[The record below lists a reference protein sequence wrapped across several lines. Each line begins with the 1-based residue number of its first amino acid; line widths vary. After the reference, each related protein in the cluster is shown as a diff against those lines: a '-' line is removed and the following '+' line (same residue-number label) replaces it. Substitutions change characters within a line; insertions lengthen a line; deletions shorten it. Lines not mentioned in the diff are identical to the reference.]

1 MARRSVAAAFT
12 VVSIDHA
19 SPTPLFRQLYE
30 GMRAAI
36 LDGQLVAGVRVPST
50 RVLARELGV
59 SRHTVLTAFAH
70 LLAEGYVEG
79 KRGAGTYIARI
90 RPDDGARVA
99 ALSPAD
105 RTERAPSR
113 RGGALVPAPTHP
125 DADRPAAFRVGL
137 PALDVFPYRL
147 WSRLLAR
154 HWRRSARHL
163 LGYDDSAGYRP
174 LREAIAAYLGA
185 SRGIR
190 CTPERVIVVSGG
202 QQASALAARALLDP
216 GDAAWIADPGP
227 LGVRAA
233 LQLSGVR
240 AIPVPVD
247 DEGLDVAAG
256 MTRRADARLACV
268 APSHQFPLGVTMS
281 LERRAALLEWAR
293 WSGAWIL
300 EGDECSEYRYGGR
313 LMPPLQALDGA
324 DQVVYYGTFSA
335 LLFPTLRLGYIVA
348 PPALVDAFVAARRAM
363 DLYSPALE
371 QAVLADFIGA
381 GYLAHHVRQ
390 MRAVYARRQA
400 ALVAAAT
407 RELSGLL
414 NVRAATSGLSLLG
427 WLPVG
432 VDDRVAARRAAG
444 WGVDTA
450 PLSSYTVEQAQ
461 PGALLLGYAATTEA
475 GIEEGVHQLALALD
489 SRT

>member
-1 MARRSVAAAFT
+1 MARRAVAAAFT
-12 VVSIDHA
+12 VVSIDHT
-19 SPTPLFRQLYE
+19 SPAPLFRQLYE

-36 LDGQLVAGVRVPST
+36 LDGQLAAGVRVPST
-50 RVLARELGV
+50 RALARELGV
-59 SRHTVLTAFAH
+59 SRHTVLTAFAY

-90 RPDDGARVA
+90 RPDDGAWVA
-99 ALSPAD
+99 VPSHAG
-105 RTERAPSR
+105 RTERLPSH
-113 RGGALVPAPTHP
+113 RGGGLAPASTQP
-125 DADRPAAFRVGL
+125 DVDRPVAFRVGL

-154 HWRRSARHL
+154 HWRRSARQL

-190 CTPERVIVVSGG
+190 CTPERVIVVSGA
-202 QQASALAARALLDP
+202 QQAVALAAQALLDP

-227 LGVRAA
+227 PGVRAA

-240 AIPVPVD
+240 PIPVPVD

-256 MTRRADARLACV
+256 IARRADARLACV
-268 APSHQFPLGVTMS
+268 APSHQFPLGATMS
-281 LERRAALLEWAR
+281 LERRVALLEWAR
-293 WSGAWIL
+293 WSEAWIL

-313 LMPPLQALDGA
+313 LLPALQALDGA

-335 LLFPTLRLGYIVA
+335 LLFPTLRLGYVVA

-371 QAVLADFIGA
+371 QAVLADFIA
-381 GYLAHHVRQ
+381 SGYLAHHLRQ
-390 MRAVYARRQA
+390 MRVVYARRQA
-400 ALVAAAT
+400 ALVVAAA
-407 RELSGLL
+407 RELAGLL
-414 NVRAATSGLSLLG
+414 DVRAATSGLSLLG
-427 WLPVG
+427 WLPDG
-432 VDDRVAARRAAG
+432 VDDRAAARRAAER
-444 WGVDTA
+444 GVDTA
-450 PLSSYTVEQAQ
+450 PLSSYTVEQACR
-461 PGALLLGYAATTEA
+461 GALLLGYAATTEA
-475 GIEEGVHQLALALD
+475 EIEEGVHRLAAALT
-489 SRT
+489 S